1 VARAAERGTQ
11 ATDGH
16 ALAGLAEQPF
26 PPGDYPLVVVG
37 SGPGGLQLSYSL
49 TRLGVPHAAISADPA
64 PGGMFRR
71 WPFFQRL
78 LSWTKPYAPEERGT
92 RFYERYD
99 WNSLVPDEDQ
109 HRAIQPR
116 LMDGSSYFPARAEME
131 QNLATFARDTGI
143 RVRYDCRWTAT
154 ARDGDHFRLETTSGD
169 YRAPVVVFA
178 IGIAQPWK
186 PDIPGIA
193 DAAHY
198 AETRAP
204 ETYAGKRIFIIGKE
218 VSAFELANGL
228 LPWAKQIVLA
238 SPRPIQLSVV
248 TKSLVGVRAR
258 YVQPYEDH
266 VLGGGVAVLNASIDE
281 VARTPGGYRV
291 RTTRSDG
298 GGSMNFEAEDVI
310 ATTGFTPPLG
320 DLEKFGVV
328 TSGRER
334 IPSQSPVF
342 ESISVPDM
350 YFAGTTTRGAQGLKK
365 HGLPSSSGA
374 VHGHRYN
381 ARILARHIARK
392 YFGTDPAR
400 PLVKAGDVLAYLLSE
415 LTRAPELW
423 HQKSYLARS
432 LLFDA
437 QRGIVDDG
445 IVPLQQFVDGG
456 GTDGVAV
463 AVEANTNGEI
473 YPAVYVR
480 KGNAVTEH
488 LLPPNPLL
496 DFETAEHRAEL
507 TAALAPLM

>member
-1 VARAAERGTQ
+1 M
-11 ATDGH
+11 
-16 ALAGLAEQPF
+16 
-26 PPGDYPLVVVG
+26 VVVG

-49 TRLGVPHAAISADPA
+49 TRSGVPHAVISADPA

-78 LSWTKPYAPEERGT
+78 LSWTKPYAPVERGT

-99 WNSLVPDEDQ
+99 WNSLVPDEDA

-116 LMDGSSYFPARAEME
+116 LMDGTSYFPARSEME
-131 QNLATFARDTGI
+131 QNLATFARDTGV

-154 ARDGDHFRLETTSGD
+154 GREGDRFRLETTSGE
-169 YRAPVVVFA
+169 YRARVVVLA

-186 PDIPGIA
+186 PDIPGMA
-193 DAAHY
+193 DVPHY
-198 AETRAP
+198 AETRTP

-228 LPWAKQIVLA
+228 LPWARQIVLA
-238 SPRPIQLSVV
+238 SPRPTQLSVV
-248 TKSLVGVRAR
+248 TNSLVGVRAR

-266 VLGGGVAVLNASIDE
+266 VLGGGVVVLNASIDE

-298 GGSMNFEAEDVI
+298 AGGMTFEADDVI

-334 IPSQSPVF
+334 IPSQSPLF
-342 ESISVPDM
+342 ESISVPDL
-350 YFAGTTTRGAQGLKK
+350 YFAGTTTRGAPGLKK

-392 YFGTDPAR
+392 YFGSDPAR
-400 PLVKAGDVLAYLLSE
+400 PVLKREDVLGYLLSE
-415 LTRAPELW
+415 VTHAPELW

-432 LLFDA
+432 VLFDPH
-437 QRGIVDDG
+437 RGIVDDG
-445 IVPLQQFVDGG
+445 IVPLQQFADSAGL
-456 GTDGVAV
+456 DGVAV
-463 AVEANTNGEI
+463 AVEANTKGEI

-480 KGNAVTEH
+480 KNNVLTEH

-496 DFETAEHRAEL
+496 DFETAEHRAQL
-507 TAALAPLM
+507 TAALAALL